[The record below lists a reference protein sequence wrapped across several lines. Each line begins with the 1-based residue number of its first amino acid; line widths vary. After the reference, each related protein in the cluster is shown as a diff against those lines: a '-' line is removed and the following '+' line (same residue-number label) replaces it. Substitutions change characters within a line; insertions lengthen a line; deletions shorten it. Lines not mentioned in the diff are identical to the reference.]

1 MLLTLGTIRYCPSH
15 FSDLLSSFHALF
27 PLSPHHFHLMFSSSV
42 LPSQPSFI
50 HSVNIFSSQLRT
62 LLAYPMLLSLLV
74 VSMPYRLPTYW
85 TPPRGMLGT
94 VSHFSS
100 LFSLAFLS
108 PFTLHSSHYH
118 IFLLTHSLSLLC
130 LCPCVSSFLLILIVP
145 SSSPSLLF
153 FSFPLLPSSQP
164 LELWTTPAIV
174 PQIHL
179 YSDGGLDI
187 SHCGNYILTCAILY
201 VSPRTI
207 AKREVLRRRHEAT
220 LAHRRS
226 FSPISHRERS
236 GMLISSCI
244 NHSYSSYH
252 ILVHPIILINHIH
265 SVSSYTLS

>member
-118 IFLLTHSLSLLC
+118 RFSAHTFFVSALSLSLRLI
-130 LCPCVSSFLLILIVP
+130 LPSYTNDSFSFSFSFLLLFSRSLQSTPGVMDHSRHRP
-145 SSSPSLLF
+145 SNPSLF
-153 FSFPLLPSSQP
+153 RRGFGHFPLWQLHPYMCDSVCISTYDSETRSVETKAGSDIGTSKKFFTHLSSRK
-164 LELWTTPAIV
+164 IR
-174 PQIHL
+174 
-179 YSDGGLDI
+179 
-187 SHCGNYILTCAILY
+187 Y
-201 VSPRTI
+201 VD
-207 AKREVLRRRHEAT
+207 
-220 LAHRRS
+220 
-226 FSPISHRERS
+226 
-236 GMLISSCI
+236 
-244 NHSYSSYH
+244 
-252 ILVHPIILINHIH
+252 
-265 SVSSYTLS
+265 